1 MQLKAIPD
9 TSLSSGE
16 LKLYAFSDNDL
27 PLGCVELYNYD
38 PVNRRAAVGLVVSNE
53 HRHQGHGSAM
63 IQQLTDFCL
72 ANTSLHQLYAD
83 IAATNLPSLH
93 IFQKAGYAHCAT
105 LKDWVLRGDK
115 YIDTLRYQL
124 ILERPS
130 APEDREAL
138 TTNQ

>member
-1 MQLKAIPD
+1 MQLKAIQN

-16 LKLYAFSDNDL
+16 LKLYAFSDNDI

-63 IQQLTDFCL
+63 ILQLTDFCL

-83 IAATNLPSLH
+83 IAVTNTPSLH
-93 IFQKAGYAHCAT
+93 IFQKAGYQHSAT

-124 ILERPS
+124 ILDRPS
-130 APEDREAL
+130 SPTEEITFPTR
-138 TTNQ
+138 

>member
-1 MQLKAIPD
+1 MQLKAIPN

-16 LKLYAFSDNDL
+16 LKLYAFSDNDT

-63 IQQLTDFCL
+63 IQQLTDFCM

-83 IAATNLPSLH
+83 IAATNQPSLH
-93 IFQKAGYAHCAT
+93 IFQKAGYTHCAT

-124 ILERPS
+124 ILQRTSSPADQEAPS
-130 APEDREAL
+130 TEK
-138 TTNQ
+138 

>member
-130 APEDREAL
+130 TPEDREVH